1 MILWNQ
7 KEIKNAKLVIFLQ
20 YKIAD
25 KDTTSRPAILRPAKM
40 EKKDRDILTKLID
53 KYGKAR

>member
-7 KEIKNAKLVIFLQ
+7 KEIKNAKLVVFLQ
-20 YKIAD
+20 YKVAN
-25 KDTTSRPAILRPAKM
+25 KDTTSRPAILRPARM
-40 EKKDRDILTKLID
+40 EKKDRDTITKLIE